1 MIFLCT
7 LLSMIPLQVPWT
19 YFLAGCLHR
28 SCVQQRKFALFLEA
42 PRGLCIVEK
51 EGTSIVLE
59 T

>member
-7 LLSMIPLQVPWT
+7 LHSTVPLQVPWT

-28 SCVQQRKFALFLEA
+28 SCVPQRKFALFLKP
-42 PRGLCIVEK
+42 PRGLRIVEK